1 MSVRKVVR
9 LKNEL
14 LMNGPWVATDAYSYN
29 SLSAY
34 SVPTQMLHGVN
45 TKHGITWRLP
55 IKLKDEARE
64 KKGPQRYKIDLLD
77 EVG

>member
-1 MSVRKVVR
+1 
-9 LKNEL
+9 
-14 LMNGPWVATDAYSYN
+14 VATDAYAYN
-29 SLSAY
+29 ALSAY

-45 TKHGITWRLP
+45 AKHGITWRLP

-64 KKGPQRYKIDLLD
+64 KRGPKRYKIDLLD